1 MEEHALTFE
10 DIRPYHDEEVHAVL
24 QRITQKPSFFQLI
37 RYLFPQMRREDIIE
51 GFRHIH
57 STRAF
62 QALYI
67 HSAIRSIVAHSTEG
81 LSYTGIRELD
91 KTRPHLFLSNHRD
104 IILDSAFLNI
114 LLFEHG
120 YETSQ
125 IAIGDNLMVSG
136 LVTDLMKLNKS
147 FIVHRS
153 APRHLM
159 LAYSQRLSRYIR
171 HLIQEKGA
179 SVWLAQRNGRTKDG
193 RDQTA
198 PALLKMLAL
207 SGPDDLATAFGALH
221 IVPMAVSYEYEPC
234 DGLKAEELVHQDLG
248 LPYEKD
254 DKQAIIQGI
263 RAPKGRVHLAVGEP
277 LHLAPGSL
285 GTDRNAACRQL
296 AAQIDE
302 AIAAL
307 YHRWPTHYIAAD
319 LRDDCTR
326 HQAHYT
332 PEARAQFLAY
342 LDQRAQG
349 LRGDPERLRRK
360 LIEIYAG
367 MVPA

>member
-1 MEEHALTFE
+1 MLSFE
-10 DIRPYHDEEVHAVL
+10 DIRPYHDEEVHEVL
-24 QRITQKPSFFQLI
+24 QRVCQKPSFFQLI
-37 RYLFPQMRREDIIE
+37 RYLFPQMRQEEVVE
-51 GFRHIH
+51 GFSHIH

-67 HSAIRSIVAHSTEG
+67 HSAIRSIVGSSTDG
-81 LSYTGIRELD
+81 LSYSGIKELAKD
-91 KTRPHLFLSNHRD
+91 RPHLFLSNHRD

-120 YETSQ
+120 LETTQ

-159 LAYSQRLSRYIR
+159 MAYSQRLSRYIR
-171 HLIQEKGA
+171 HLIGEQGA

-207 SGPDDLATAFGALH
+207 SGSDDLATAFAELN

-254 DKQAIIQGI
+254 DKLAIIQGI
-263 RAPKGRVHLAVGEP
+263 RAPKGRVHLAVGQP
-277 LHLAPGSL
+277 LALPPGSL
-285 GTDRNAACRQL
+285 PTNRNEACRVL
-296 AAQIDE
+296 AVRLDE
-302 AIAAL
+302 AIDGL
-307 YHRWPTHYIAAD
+307 FRRWPTHYIAAD
-319 LRDDCTR
+319 LRDGSTR
-326 HQAHYT
+326 FEGHYSAA
-332 PEARAQFLAY
+332 EKARFLTY
-342 LDQRAQG
+342 LDTRIQG
-349 LRGDPERLRRK
+349 LKGDPDRLRHK
-360 LIEIYAG
+360 LIDIYAG
-367 MVPA
+367 MIPA